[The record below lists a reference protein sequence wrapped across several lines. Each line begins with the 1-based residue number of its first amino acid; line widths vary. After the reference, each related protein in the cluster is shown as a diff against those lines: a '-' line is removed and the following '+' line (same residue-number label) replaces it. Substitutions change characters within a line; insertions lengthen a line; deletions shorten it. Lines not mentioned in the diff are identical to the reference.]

1 MASLSIIFLA
11 GVLVAGGT
19 YLVTERTLTRIV
31 IGLALLTHGVN
42 LLILAAGGPSGDAA
56 LLGHNGLS
64 EKGLEQMADPLPQA
78 MMLTAIVIGLG
89 TTAFG
94 MALAYRS
101 FVLAGHDEVI
111 DDVEDRLLARKRAVD
126 ETLTEAT
133 TGDEDPAVDY
143 DAEDVE
149 GKTR

>member
-1 MASLSIIFLA
+1 MSSISIIILA
-11 GVLVAGGT
+11 GILVAGGT

-56 LLGHNGLS
+56 LLAHNQLAENGL
-64 EKGLEQMADPLPQA
+64 EHMADPLPQA

-111 DDVEDRLLARKRAVD
+111 DDVEDRLLARRHGVD
-126 ETLTEAT
+126 ESLTEAT

>member
-126 ETLTEAT
+126 ESLTEAP

-149 GKTR
+149 GQTR